1 MQRRK
6 LMRLMAM
13 LMQEAQGQKALM
25 QEAHGHKA
33 LMQAQWQ
40 KALMQE
46 QGQKALGQK
55 ALMEEAHGHT
65 TIHGQEA
72 LIHGQEAL
80 INGALMQADVA
91 LMQANGQ
98 HGTVMQ
104 ADGGH
109 RQNRALMQADGA
121 LMQEPLM
128 QADGTLVS
136 TVIGNSLIECISWKQ
151 IRCPVPKLADDV
163 SSTADASSRPADF
176 SSTADLRFSCAHG
189 VARRLGS

>member
-55 ALMEEAHGHT
+55 ALMQEAHGHT

-136 TVIGNSLIECISWKQ
+136 TVIGNSLIECISWRMRSTTFGHCSNRSGAPCQ
-151 IRCPVPKLADDV
+151 SWQTMSRAPLMPRADQLI
-163 SSTADASSRPADF
+163 SRAP
-176 SSTADLRFSCAHG
+176 LI
-189 VARRLGS
+189 